1 MPANSDQSQNILADS
16 SQQQSNPDDR
26 LRCRIRFQKFDT
38 LRYTS
43 HLDLAAIW
51 ERTFRRAGVR
61 LVYSQGFNPRPKI
74 HLAAALPLG
83 YASTCELLDAWVES
97 HLPDLPGLKDRLN
110 HFAPSGLRVD
120 SISLI
125 DLRSP
130 ALQTLTHSAEYM
142 IIVRESVDRSAL
154 QNQIDQLLAESTL
167 MVQKGKRRVDFRP
180 LIFSVEVEASLAGE
194 LSIHCEL
201 AVSQQLGTGRPDLL
215 LSLLDLDPLSADIT
229 RTVLKLSDSPSDV

>member
-1 MPANSDQSQNILADS
+1 MPATDDQTPGDLPGTSQPA
-16 SQQQSNPDDR
+16 QDR
-26 LRCRIRFQKFDT
+26 VRCRIRFQKFDT

-83 YASTCELLDAWVES
+83 YASTCELLDAWIEGR
-97 HLPDLPGLKDRLN
+97 LPDLSDLKDRLN
-110 HFAPSGLRVD
+110 HFAPPGLVID
-120 SISLI
+120 AISTV

-142 IIVRESVDRSAL
+142 IIVRDPVDRSAL
-154 QNQIDQLLAESTL
+154 QDRIDNLLSESTL
-167 MVQKGKRRVDFRP
+167 MVQKGKRQVDLRP
-180 LIFSVEVEASLAGE
+180 LIFSVEIEASLADE
-194 LSIHCEL
+194 LCIRCEL

-229 RTVLKLSDSPSDV
+229 RTVLKLSDSPADA